1 MIDIEDTTNAV
12 VIEPQVNQW
21 KPRFK
26 MEFDTEQEAYEFY
39 NAYGGRVGFSIRR
52 EYFNNSRKTGKLLTR
67 LFTYC
72 KEGARKKDRRD
83 KYTKTPRAETRTGCC
98 ARMHIKYDE
107 AKGKYLVDNFVDSH
121 NHPLIIDECTHMI
134 PLQRCISSVQA
145 IDVDLASD
153 SGIAARN
160 SYELMARQSGC
171 KESLDAEQMITN
183 KFWADPK
190 MITDYGHF
198 GDVVTFDTTYKLV
211 HGNCPFALF
220 LGVNQ
225 HREMA
230 VFGAALMY
238 DETADSFVWLFDTFL
253 KAMSGKT
260 PKTILI
266 DQDAAMAKALMHVM
280 PGTKHHLCTWHL
292 MQNAQK
298 HVGFLFKHDERIKN
312 VISKL
317 IFEIEEEEQ
326 FMSEWDSM
334 LRIYDLVGN
343 TWLEHLFSLT
353 HRSAMAFVKYTWCAG
368 MRIMQLS
375 ESFNTRLKEYLS
387 RQLILPDFFTHFER
401 LLSDKR
407 YKEYEAE
414 YRLLQRLPQVKSKC
428 DMLLKAGETYTKV
441 IFQLFQEEFLT
452 ACVSDNVNS
461 YSDMD
466 NNGQHVYKVTSRN
479 GMQRSMT

>member
-1 MIDIEDTTNAV
+1 MEDEMINIEDTTNVV
-12 VIEPQVNQW
+12 VIESQVNQW

-26 MEFDTEQEAYEFY
+26 MEFDKEQEAYEFY
-39 NAYGGRVGFSIRR
+39 NAYGGRVGFSIWR

-67 LFTYC
+67 LFTCC
-72 KEGARKKDRRD
+72 KEGVRKKDRRG
-83 KYTKTPRAETRTGCC
+83 KHTKTPRAEIRTGCG

-107 AKGKYLVDNFVDSH
+107 AKGN
-121 NHPLIIDECTHMI
+121 I
-134 PLQRCISSVQA
+134 QA

-160 SYELMARQSGC
+160 SYELMARQAGC
-171 KESLDAEQMITN
+171 KESVGYIKQDQQNYIRTCRQNELQYGEEAWLTNYFVTHACDDPSFFYALQLDAEQMITN
-183 KFWADPK
+183 IFWADPK

-198 GDVVTFDTTYKLV
+198 GNVVTFDTTYKLV
-211 HGNCPFALF
+211 HSNRPFALF

-225 HREMA
+225 HRETA

-238 DETADSFVWLFDTFL
+238 DETADSFVWLFNTFL
-253 KAMSGKT
+253 KTMSGKT
-260 PKTILI
+260 PKTILT
-266 DQDAAMAKALMHVM
+266 DQDAAMAKALVQVM

-298 HVGFLFKHDERIKN
+298 QVGFLFKRDERIKN

-317 IFEIEEEEQ
+317 MFEIEEEKQ

-334 LRIYDLVGN
+334 LRVYDLVGN
-343 TWLEHLFSLT
+343 TWLEHLFSLR
-353 HRSAMAFVKYTWCAG
+353 HRWVMAFIKYTWCAG
-368 MRIMQLS
+368 MRTMQLS
-375 ESFNTRLKEYLS
+375 ESFNARLKEYLW
-387 RQLILPDFFTHFER
+387 RQLILPDFFTHFNR

-441 IFQLFQEEFLT
+441 IFQLFQEEFLI
-452 ACVSDNVNS
+452 ACVSDC
-461 YSDMD
+461 
-466 NNGQHVYKVTSRN
+466 
-479 GMQRSMT
+479 